1 MGDSS
6 RRATPN
12 THTASANT
20 SATAKVPTTK
30 QLPLEVSNV
39 LNKMRET
46 SDAATDCLHQWHLIP
61 EDLKVSNNM
70 LMTGLLNFAAMPTTK
85 LAVWA
90 IEVICAFAVYAQD
103 VHADD
108 LTATV
113 WKRLQPVMVIQALG
127 RLEATAT
134 QAEETICNH
143 PPPPPP
149 LADAAPT
156 GRPSYAATV
165 MHVLPTL
172 HAASIT
178 RQEAQF
184 HKVLIDIKTVDGG
197 TAAAPLSVAEY
208 MHTNNHPPPDGLR
221 FLTVKRL
228 DQGGLLYEVNTKE
241 GTYWLQRPENM

>member
-1 MGDSS
+1 M
-6 RRATPN
+6 
-12 THTASANT
+12 
-20 SATAKVPTTK
+20 
-30 QLPLEVSNV
+30 Q
-39 LNKMRET
+39 RELT
-46 SDAATDCLHQWHLIP
+46 GA
-61 EDLKVSNNM
+61 V
-70 LMTGLLNFAAMPTTK
+70 GLLSSEVRGLADSHMRLTKELDGVRSLQAELTT
-85 LAVWA
+85 
-90 IEVICAFAVYAQD
+90 
-103 VHADD
+103 
-108 LTATV
+108 
-113 WKRLQPVMVIQALG
+113 ALG